1 MLRLGADGAVDV
13 YDGDGSAEVRFRQ
26 FAEHHKISISY
37 KDCLCRKIMGSAMV
51 VLDRCVSDQFV
62 LGLAVVQEL
71 VG

>member
-13 YDGDGSAEVRFRQ
+13 YDGDGSAEVCFRQ

-51 VLDRCVSDQFV
+51 VLD
-62 LGLAVVQEL
+62 
-71 VG
+71 